1 MEERDRVIITKGKTD
16 HIYNIIIYPL
26 SIAQA
31 GVHPQILGGKK
42 NLLKPEYTKNLTELR
57 IIPPS
62 PQC

>member
-1 MEERDRVIITKGKTD
+1 MIYSKVKLNLNPGHTIINLRVEERDRVIINTGKTD

-42 NLLKPEYTKNLTELR
+42 T
-57 IIPPS
+57 
-62 PQC
+62 